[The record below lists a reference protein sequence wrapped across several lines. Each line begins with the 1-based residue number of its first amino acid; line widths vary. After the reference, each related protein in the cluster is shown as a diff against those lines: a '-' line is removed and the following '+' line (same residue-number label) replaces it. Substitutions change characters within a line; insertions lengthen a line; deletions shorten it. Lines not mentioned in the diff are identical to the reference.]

1 MHAFVLKHYT
11 QMYFLCVWNSKRYIE
26 RERNKD
32 TMRVCSK
39 WLELREIKRYARRGW
54 ERRIWGRPRL
64 HRGGSGM
71 GPLKEPL
78 MNETEWF
85 LGTKV
90 GLSRVKEV
98 LGHRHLVICFI
109 SPLSC
114 TASTLHWLFSFSRS
128 RSSFVSPDILS
139 LAHLLAVSQSPYFL
153 CLQPS
158 VERSSKATL

>member
-1 MHAFVLKHYT
+1 M
-11 QMYFLCVWNSKRYIE
+11 QMYFLCEKQHKIYRDEETKTRWESTASGSSLKRD
-26 RERNKD
+26 RK
-32 TMRVCSK
+32 
-39 WLELREIKRYARRGW
+39 YARRGW
-54 ERRIWGRPRL
+54 ERRIWGRPWL

-78 MNETEWF
+78 MNEAEWF

-114 TASTLHWLFSFSRS
+114 TASTLHRLFSFSRS
-128 RSSFVSPDILS
+128 RSSFLSPDILS
-139 LAHLLAVSQSPYFL
+139 LARFLSIHIFPLSLTFRWEKQQSHTVKREHLSCVI
-153 CLQPS
+153 
-158 VERSSKATL
+158 